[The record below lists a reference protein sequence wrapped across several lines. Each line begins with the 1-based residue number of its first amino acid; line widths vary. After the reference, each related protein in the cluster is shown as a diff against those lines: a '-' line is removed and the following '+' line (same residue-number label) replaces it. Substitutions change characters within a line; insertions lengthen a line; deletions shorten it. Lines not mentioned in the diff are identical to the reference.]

1 MDEEKKG
8 DVLLGVLLLL
18 FTFGLP
24 TVVASDCAKHN
35 QSLDIAARIS
45 ENGSDI
51 NCGDKHVIFISDVQ
65 ADGILLEP
73 VQEHCGTNHTCDI
86 TQVYGESYVEYYC
99 VDESLILGCEE
110 ITSKHK
116 VVKEDFDVRCY
127 KYTQHKFK
135 DSIYP
140 CGIIPNKFANNRWLI
155 LQSQR
160 VHVKTCKDCDT
171 DMHPYYQ
178 YNIPNKNIADGDYL
192 QTIFYDCDKVI
203 WFLHVN
209 SDDCEGIFKEF
220 FLKTNSGNPKFNENE
235 AVEENITGSYP
246 TEVETISHYVDT
258 TSFLPSQ
265 EVSSLPGFY
274 NVDKRMFPR
283 EIVNYLTIGI
293 AGGLTLIT
301 LTVCFIV
308 ILRRPKQKSVAAP
321 PSSATGLYGCTH
333 LPENFDAA
341 SPEEENT
348 YFTVEADDEIIQKK
362 VEENTYNCI
371 DEVKGSNQD
380 PVVERYSK
388 LRSPRTVLEKI
399 PSLTIKDNYDQ
410 IVEEMVQG
418 RMNSTCPRMKKV
430 KPNGSLRKT
439 GSLHRQA
446 SKDSTAKPGSQE
458 VNEAIVYKEVPC
470 YQCSSLSPEYFD
482 RALPS
487 APLMESDSASE
498 PDAIYERVDDLLTS
512 DQDRNNS
519 QVNDIYETVTEPNE
533 LKSQYST
540 FQRQTDG
547 NVGEN
552 NSQNNSLKL
561 DNKPAIANGNLQ
573 PPRIYDHICDKWNNT
588 DKPLHLIPSD
598 EYVYT
603 QLQDDTTLGS

>member
-1 MDEEKKG
+1 M
-8 DVLLGVLLLL
+8 
-18 FTFGLP
+18 
-24 TVVASDCAKHN
+24 
-35 QSLDIAARIS
+35 
-45 ENGSDI
+45 
-51 NCGDKHVIFISDVQ
+51 
-65 ADGILLEP
+65 
-73 VQEHCGTNHTCDI
+73 
-86 TQVYGESYVEYYC
+86 
-99 VDESLILGCEE
+99 
-110 ITSKHK
+110 
-116 VVKEDFDVRCY
+116 KEDLHVQCY
-127 KYTQHKFK
+127 KNTQHKFK
-135 DSIYP
+135 DSIYQ
-140 CGIIPNKFANNRWLI
+140 CGIIPNSFANNIWLI
-155 LQSQR
+155 LQNQR
-160 VHVKTCKDCDT
+160 IHVKTCKDCHT

-178 YNIPNKNIADGDYL
+178 YNIPNKNIADGYL
-192 QTIFYDCDKVI
+192 QSIFYDCDKVF

-209 SDDCEGIFKEF
+209 TDECEGIFEEF
-220 FLKTNSGNPKFNENE
+220 FLKTNSGNPKFNGNE
-235 AVEENITGSYP
+235 TVEENITGSYP
-246 TEVETISHYVDT
+246 TEIETISHYVDT

-265 EVSSLPGFY
+265 EVSSLPGFH

-348 YFTVEADDEIIQKK
+348 YFTVEADDDEIIQKK

-399 PSLTIKDNYDQ
+399 PSSTIKDNYDQ

-418 RMNSTCPRMKKV
+418 RMNSTCPRTKKA
-430 KPNGSLRKT
+430 KQNGSLRKT

-446 SKDSTAKPGSQE
+446 SKDSTAKPGSPE

-547 NVGEN
+547 KVGEN
-552 NSQNNSLKL
+552 NSLNNSLRDK
-561 DNKPAIANGNLQ
+561 KPAIANGNLQ
-573 PPRIYDHICDKWNNT
+573 PPRIYDHISDKWNDT